1 MNVLSDLT
9 GVVLAG
15 GQSRRLGTDK
25 AFIEVEGVPMI
36 GRVLGA
42 LWACCADVV
51 IVAKDPARY
60 QGLDAR
66 LIPDAWPAQAPLVGV
81 CSGLRAMET
90 PWGFVAACDLPFL
103 SPDAVRLLARLAVGS
118 DAAVP
123 RVDGRWH
130 PLHAVYRAAVAP
142 LLEAHMEQGT
152 RSMIDA
158 LKALRVRPVTEEELR
173 AVDAT
178 LRTLHNV
185 NAPQDL
191 PTIA

>member
-1 MNVLSDLT
+1 MNVLSGLS

-36 GRVLGA
+36 RRVLEA
-42 LWACCADVV
+42 LRACCADVV
-51 IVAKDPARY
+51 IVAKVPVHYRD
-60 QGLDAR
+60 LDAR
-66 LIPDAWPAQAPLVGV
+66 LMADAWPVQAPLAGV
-81 CSGLRAMET
+81 CSGLRAVRT
-90 PWGFVAACDLPFL
+90 PWAFVAACDLPFL
-103 SPDAVRLLARLAVGS
+103 SPDAVRLLARLAAGS

-123 RVDGRWH
+123 QIDGRWH
-130 PLHAVYRAAVAP
+130 PLHAVYAAATGPV
-142 LLEAHMEQGT
+142 LEARLEQGT

-158 LKALRVRPVTEEELR
+158 LKALRVRPVTEEELE
-173 AVDAT
+173 AADPT

-191 PTIA
+191 QTPN